1 MTHRALPGRP
11 KTTAAGGRHSSRAR
25 RAAVLL
31 IVSSAVLLA
40 ALPASGDPGAI
51 AAKQA
56 QVESV
61 LGQIQQ
67 LDSSLARAIEAYNL
81 ATDKLNAIEADL
93 RVNTYELHVAR
104 ANLKRSQR
112 ALANRL
118 VAIYTSGDDT
128 SALSILLGAGSI
140 DEMLSTIETTNRIS
154 SQDVEIN
161 RQVIRFRAE
170 VRERRIEL
178 KNARAEQQQI
188 VQERADQ
195 KSSIQSQL
203 SERRQLVDSIRSEIE
218 RMKAE
223 EAARQREL
231 ARQAAAARAQQAEQA
246 RQLALAN
253 PYSS

>member
-11 KTTAAGGRHSSRAR
+11 KTRAAGGRHSSRAR

-40 ALPASGDPGAI
+40 ALPASADPGAI

-56 QVESV
+56 EVQNV

-67 LDSSLARAIEAYNL
+67 LDSSLARAIEAYNA
-81 ATDKLNAIEADL
+81 ATDKLEGIEADL

-140 DEMLSTIETTNRIS
+140 DEMLSQIETANRVS

-161 RQVIRFRAE
+161 AQVVHFRAE
-170 VRERRIEL
+170 VRARRIRL
-178 KNARAEQQQI
+178 QNAQEQQRVI

-195 KSSIQSQL
+195 K
-203 SERRQLVDSIRSEIE
+203 
-218 RMKAE
+218 A
-223 EAARQREL
+223 
-231 ARQAAAARAQQAEQA
+231 
-246 RQLALAN
+246 
-253 PYSS
+253 